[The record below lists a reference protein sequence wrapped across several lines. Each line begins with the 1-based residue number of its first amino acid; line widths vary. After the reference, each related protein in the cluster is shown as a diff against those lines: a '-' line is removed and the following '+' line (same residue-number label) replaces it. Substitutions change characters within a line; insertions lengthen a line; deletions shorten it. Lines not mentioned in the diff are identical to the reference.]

1 MFPATRA
8 AQSASKEKVVMLL
21 YATLET
27 GSTTQLCALLRL
39 HLVLLMDHALLKE
52 IA

>member
-1 MFPATRA
+1 
-8 AQSASKEKVVMLL
+8 MLL
-21 YATLET
+21 YVTLET

-52 IA
+52 IV